1 MLRKL
6 APFLFLLLFFS
17 WAQAAQ
23 AGFGVSPP
31 RIKNHQL
38 TPGSTYSVNIMLLR
52 SSAEEDLKAQVKINS
67 PEIESWI
74 KIDKGGEF
82 ILPKGELQVPMTVTF
97 NIPQNAELGNYT
109 GNINVKV
116 LPGGEKASG
125 VSIALGARIDID
137 LALTNV
143 SNANFLVRMVSVPDF
158 EQLGPPWKWKLWSKV
173 FEPLFYRLRV
183 VMNVEN
189 TGNVKTAPSKVAVEI
204 YDLTKAKLLE
214 SSEDKTLNKVKPFS
228 VGEIVAD
235 FPTRLQNGQYWAKI
249 KVYKENEIVN
259 FYEIAFSVEKTG
271 VLGASARSLGVWPWL
286 VLAGLILLSVLI
298 IVILIRIKFW
308 RFFFF
313 LILLPTKP
321 LGKGLKNALVSINRR
336 FWQWVNKQAERHK
349 E

>member
-6 APFLFLLLFFS
+6 APFLFLLLFFG

-38 TPGSTYSVNIMLLR
+38 TPGSIYSVKIMLLR
-52 SSAEEDLKAQVKINS
+52 SSAEEDLKAQVKINA

-74 KIDKGGEF
+74 KIDKSGEF

-97 NIPQNAELGNYT
+97 DIPQNAELGNYT

-116 LPGGEKASG
+116 LPSGENGGG

-143 SNANFLVRMVSVPDF
+143 SNANFLVRMLSVPDF
-158 EQLGPPWKWKLWSKV
+158 ERLGPPWNWKPWSRV
-173 FEPLFYRLRV
+173 FESLFYRLRV

-189 TGNVKTAPSKVAVEI
+189 TGNVKTAPSKVGVEI
-204 YDLTKAKLLE
+204 YDITKNKLLE

-228 VGEIVAD
+228 LGEIVAD
-235 FPTRLQNGQYWAKI
+235 FPTKLPAGQYWAKI

-271 VLGASARSLGVWPWL
+271 VLGAGARSLGVWPWL
-286 VLAGLILLSVLI
+286 TLAGLILLTVLVV
-298 IVILIRIKFW
+298 VILIKIRFW

-321 LGKGLKNALVSINRR
+321 LGKGAKNMAVSANRR